1 VSLPD
6 ARMLTLTL
14 ALAALAGALLCA
26 ALLWWLRR
34 TTGLPTERRR
44 LTPTVVASDTG
55 AGRSVTL
62 RDPEL
67 GLRGRPDYLI
77 REGAGGGGG
86 AAVVPV
92 EVKPSR
98 HSRRLYESDAV
109 QVGAYLLALRA
120 THGARAARHG
130 YVRYAERSFRV
141 ELTTALE
148 ARVREIVAAVRA
160 GREAAVVHRSHDV
173 PARCR
178 NCPVREACDE
188 KLA

>member
-1 VSLPD
+1 MSLPD
-6 ARMLTLTL
+6 VRVLTLGL
-14 ALAALAGALLCA
+14 ALAAFAGALLCA

-34 TTGLPTERRR
+34 STGLPTERRR

-62 RDPEL
+62 RDPAL

-77 REGAGGGGG
+77 REGGEGGD

-109 QVGAYLLALRA
+109 QLGAYLLALRA
-120 THGARAARHG
+120 THADRAARHG
-130 YVRYAERSFRV
+130 YVRYAGRTFRV
-141 ELTTALE
+141 ELTAALE

-160 GREAAVVHRSHDV
+160 GRSAAVVHRSHDV

-188 KLA
+188 RLA